1 MHRGHI
7 QKDIHTNIH
16 PPWQIRS
23 SLPHTIHL
31 CPAVPTTTPIPL
43 GKCVHIRDCKYV
55 CVGVCALLPTSTIHK
70 FTPPQLLHPSLH
82 PLTLHHYRPA
92 VTTHKMQIESI
103 FFLNSWWI
111 KKNLQIITILF
122 FLKEADPPF
131 MSDLWNADRLE
142 QKGFAVFNR
151 TAIVAIL
158 ILVPHY
164 LGPWT
169 NYLKSS
175 RDVDECG
182 SKGGECW
189 VGLDVGI

>member
-1 MHRGHI
+1 
-7 QKDIHTNIH
+7 
-16 PPWQIRS
+16 
-23 SLPHTIHL
+23 
-31 CPAVPTTTPIPL
+31 
-43 GKCVHIRDCKYV
+43 
-55 CVGVCALLPTSTIHK
+55 
-70 FTPPQLLHPSLH
+70 
-82 PLTLHHYRPA
+82 
-92 VTTHKMQIESI
+92 
-103 FFLNSWWI
+103 
-111 KKNLQIITILF
+111 
-122 FLKEADPPF
+122 